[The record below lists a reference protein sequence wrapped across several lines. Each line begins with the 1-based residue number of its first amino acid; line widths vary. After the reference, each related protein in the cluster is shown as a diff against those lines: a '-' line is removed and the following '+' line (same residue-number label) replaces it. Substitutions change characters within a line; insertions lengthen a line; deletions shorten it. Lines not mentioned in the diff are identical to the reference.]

1 MELPCPVRPSPL
13 LVDKPRTVFN
23 LIDVPQ
29 GFSSDACLAWGSAVM
44 QWMRDRDLLVEDTLA
59 FVQRL
64 AANKPA
70 WIETPTRVEQPIAV
84 ASEQTA
90 KPRDRIF
97 EREEILQ
104 RVADF
109 RANQHK
115 FQRERE
121 EHYKSTMAKVHLAH
135 V

>member
-1 MELPCPVRPSPL
+1 MLGAVAAR
-13 LVDKPRTVFN
+13 R
-23 LIDVPQ
+23 
-29 GFSSDACLAWGSAVM
+29 GAVM

-121 EHYKSTMAKVHLAH
+121 EHYKSTMAKVR
-135 V
+135 

>member
-1 MELPCPVRPSPL
+1 
-13 LVDKPRTVFN
+13 
-23 LIDVPQ
+23 
-29 GFSSDACLAWGSAVM
+29 M

-64 AANKPA
+64 AANKPGA
-70 WIETPTRVEQPIAV
+70 AERGKPAIETLTQVEQPIAV

-121 EHYKSTMAKVHLAH
+121 EHYKSTMAKVR
-135 V
+135 

>member
-1 MELPCPVRPSPL
+1 
-13 LVDKPRTVFN
+13 
-23 LIDVPQ
+23 
-29 GFSSDACLAWGSAVM
+29 M

-109 RANQHK
+109 RANQRK

-121 EHYKSTMAKVHLAH
+121 EHYKSTMAEVRWPMRQVSNTHEDCVPVLRTFAR
-135 V
+135 VNDERPPYAVS

>member
-1 MELPCPVRPSPL
+1 MQMELPCSVRTSPL
-13 LVDKPRTVFN
+13 LVDKPRTLFN

-29 GFSSDACLAWGSAVM
+29 GFSSV
-44 QWMRDRDLLVEDTLA
+44 
-59 FVQRL
+59 
-64 AANKPA
+64 
-70 WIETPTRVEQPIAV
+70 ETPTRVEQPIAV

-109 RANQHK
+109 KANQHR
-115 FQRERE
+115 FQRKRE
-121 EHYKSTMAKVHLAH
+121 EYYKETMAKVR
-135 V
+135 